1 LHFLDLYV
9 IVELIRTHAV
19 TTPKP
24 CQDRKVAAIRDAC
37 DRRGLRVFF
46 VFRGFNCD
54 GRQFFLFPTI
64 LELLVVLNFWEHN
77 FKMPLGDIVQ
87 KALYLGVGLASY
99 ATEKAG
105 TTLIELKTQAQK
117 LADEMVARGEM
128 NVDEARKFVDDIVK
142 QAQQPTVEQTQDREK
157 KEPRRIEILDP
168 DEEPSKKNPEDVD
181 VLRQQVEA
189 LQEELRRLKR
199 D

>member
-1 LHFLDLYV
+1 
-9 IVELIRTHAV
+9 
-19 TTPKP
+19 
-24 CQDRKVAAIRDAC
+24 
-37 DRRGLRVFF
+37 
-46 VFRGFNCD
+46 
-54 GRQFFLFPTI
+54 
-64 LELLVVLNFWEHN
+64 
-77 FKMPLGDIVQ
+77 MPLGDIVQ

-105 TTLIELKTQAQK
+105 TTLTELKTQAQK

-142 QAQQPTVEQTQDREK
+142 QAQQQTVEQTKDTQK
-157 KEPRRIEILDP
+157 KEPRRIEILD
-168 DEEPSKKNPEDVD
+168 DEEPAKKNPEDVD